1 MLLLEDGLQNIQE
14 NKEYRG
20 YHMPQ
25 TIFARIP
32 LTIDDAVNQIQNKT

>member
-1 MLLLEDGLQNIQE
+1 MTANLGNIEETQWSQ
-14 NKEYRG
+14 RG

-32 LTIDDAVNQIQNKT
+32 LTIKNSLRKNIKK